1 MLGVLG
7 KVFNLLLGPILEHI
21 LTNHRGLFATFVL
34 LPLSVLFDLF
44 YYVRNKV
51 VFYLHSAPAQHDKRV
66 EEVCKQV
73 KKWREEG
80 SELQMCTARPGW
92 LTMSLRVGK
101 YKKTQRGIHIDL
113 RDILNVDT
121 KRALVRVEPL
131 VNMAQITATLNP
143 LGWTLPVVPELDDLT
158 VGGLINGFGVE
169 TSSHKYGLFQ
179 YICEAYEVVLA
190 DGSLVRCTRTENSEL
205 FNLIPW
211 SHGTLGFLV
220 AVELK
225 IVPYKKYIHLKYIPT
240 RSLKEMVY
248 RFEQESRNT
257 QVNEFVE
264 CLQYS
269 KDEAVIMTGRMT
281 DVCPDERK
289 LNKIGRWYKP
299 WFFKHV
305 QSYLDDKSTGGEE
318 YLPTRDYYHRH
329 TRSIFWYLQDIIPFG
344 NHPLFRLVAGWAV
357 PPKISLLKLT
367 ESETTRRL
375 MEANHIVQDMLIP
388 VSTLEESVMKFHTEL
403 DLYPLWLC
411 PMKIMDSNGAGL
423 IHPYKLQN
431 GEIDELFVDIGA
443 YGAPKKRPFVAR
455 EALRNIEA
463 YVRSVNGYQALYA
476 DCLMTRE
483 EFRVM
488 FDHKN
493 YDKMRKQLP
502 LCEKAFP
509 EIYDKI
515 SKQARE

>member
-1 MLGVLG
+1 MIG
-7 KVFNLLLGPILEHI
+7 KLFNLCFGPLLEYI
-21 LTNHRGLFATFVL
+21 LTHHRGLFATFVL

-44 YYVRNKV
+44 YLIRNKV
-51 VFYLHSAPAQHDKRV
+51 VFHISSAPSLHGKRV
-66 EEVCKQV
+66 EEVCREV

-80 SELQMCTARPGW
+80 SDLQMCTGRPGW

-101 YKKTQRGIHIDL
+101 YKKTQRRIPINL
-113 RDILNVDT
+113 RDILYVDT
-121 KRALVRVEPL
+121 KKALVHVEPL
-131 VNMAQITATLNP
+131 VTMGQITAILNP

-179 YICEAYEVVLA
+179 YICESFEIVMA
-190 DGSLVRCTRTENSEL
+190 DGTLKRCTRTENSDL
-205 FNLIPW
+205 FQLIPW

-225 IVPYKKYIHLKYIPT
+225 IVPYKKFIHLKYTPT
-240 RSLKEMVY
+240 HSLKDMVQI
-248 RFEQESRNT
+248 FEEESRNT
-257 QVNEFVE
+257 LANEFVE
-264 CLQYS
+264 CLQYG

-281 DVCPDERK
+281 DICPDSRK
-289 LNKIGRWYKP
+289 LNSIGRWYKP

-305 QSYLDDKSTGGEE
+305 ETYLADGVKGGEE
-318 YLPTRDYYHRH
+318 YIPTRDYYHRH

-388 VSTLEESVMKFHTEL
+388 ISTLEESVMKFHTEL

-411 PMKIMDSNGAGL
+411 PMKIMESEMGL
-423 IHPYKLQN
+423 IHPHTKKN
-431 GEIDELFVDIGA
+431 GEVDELFVDIGA
-443 YGAPKKRPFVAR
+443 YGAPQKRPFVAR
-455 EALRNIEA
+455 DALRSIEA

-476 DCLMTRE
+476 DCMMTRE

-488 FDHKN
+488 FDHKD
-493 YDKMRKQLP
+493 YDRLRKELP